1 MTKNIYPTISRLTR
15 VMKNSATLI
24 DNLFI
29 SENLIDNYRSG
40 ILINDMSDH
49 LPCLLTIQNSEQDT
63 KGHNMII
70 TCDLNDTK
78 LTNIRQDLSKV
89 NWHET
94 LHHDNCQD
102 NYTVLDRTL
111 TIVLDIHAPP
121 KLNGNMS
128 QIRVNL
134 GSHQV

>member
-1 MTKNIYPTISRLTR
+1 MNYDKNLYPTISRPTR
-15 VMKNSATLI
+15 VTKNSATLI

-40 ILINDMSDH
+40 ILVNDMSDH

-70 TCDLNDTK
+70 THDLNDTK

-89 NWHET
+89 NWHEC
-94 LHHDNCQD
+94 LYHDNCQD
-102 NYTVLDRTL
+102 KSSVQTVLF
-111 TIVLDIHAPP
+111 
-121 KLNGNMS
+121 
-128 QIRVNL
+128 
-134 GSHQV
+134 